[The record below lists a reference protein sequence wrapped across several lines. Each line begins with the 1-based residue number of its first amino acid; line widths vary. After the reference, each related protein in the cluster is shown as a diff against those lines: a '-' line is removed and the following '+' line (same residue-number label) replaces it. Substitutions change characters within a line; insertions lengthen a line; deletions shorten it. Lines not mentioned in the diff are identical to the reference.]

1 MKEKFIELCKNS
13 DLIVMGGITM
23 QYFSESNQLSYRV
36 LGEDN
41 YFSLNEVEESS
52 VSYRDGFW
60 IIIKNNIVF
69 KFKFYSEIKTEQN

>member
-1 MKEKFIELCKNS
+1 MKEKFIKLCKNS

-23 QYFSESNQLSYRV
+23 YYLSESNQLSYRV

-41 YFSLNEVEESS
+41 YFSLNEVEESF
-52 VSYRDGFW
+52 VSCRDGFW